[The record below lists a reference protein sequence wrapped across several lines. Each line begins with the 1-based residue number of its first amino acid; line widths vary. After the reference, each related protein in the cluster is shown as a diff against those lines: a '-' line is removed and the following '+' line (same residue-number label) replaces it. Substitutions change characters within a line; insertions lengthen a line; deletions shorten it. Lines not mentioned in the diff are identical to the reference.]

1 MSELDEP
8 PIKSS
13 KTEVLHG
20 IENSLSIGLKFMQ
33 DAKTIDVVADK
44 TGPSIL
50 IENDFYKINLMY
62 ARKKG
67 AKIRYMADITQ
78 ENLQYC
84 KEMMKIAN
92 EMRHFEGFTGGLAVS
107 DIEYMGTPSLREK
120 QHSMFLI
127 YSNEKE
133 IVEQQQIV
141 FNTLWEKAIPAKQ
154 RIKEI
159 ELGAK
164 SEFVETIREPV
175 EIQNLL
181 LKLLESAEQNISLLV
196 STANTFQRIDK
207 LGVISLLVK
216 AAQLDVDTRIL
227 TSINTSTNKIME
239 KYGNESSQ
247 INFHALATYNRK
259 FILILIVDESLSL
272 VVDIKDDSQ
281 ETFEDSIGIGTYS
294 NIETTVETY
303 ISIFEKEWVHA

>member
-1 MSELDEP
+1 
-8 PIKSS
+8 
-13 KTEVLHG
+13 
-20 IENSLSIGLKFMQ
+20 
-33 DAKTIDVVADK
+33 
-44 TGPSIL
+44 
-50 IENDFYKINLMY
+50 
-62 ARKKG
+62 
-67 AKIRYMADITQ
+67 
-78 ENLQYC
+78 
-84 KEMMKIAN
+84 
-92 EMRHFEGFTGGLAVS
+92 
-107 DIEYMGTPSLREK
+107 
-120 QHSMFLI
+120 
-127 YSNEKE
+127 
-133 IVEQQQIV
+133 
-141 FNTLWEKAIPAKQ
+141 
-154 RIKEI
+154 
-159 ELGAK
+159 
-164 SEFVETIREPV
+164 
-175 EIQNLL
+175 
-181 LKLLESAEQNISLLV
+181 LESAEQNISLLV